1 MQGAAVKAALNR
13 LAFMKEFKDVL
24 VSKEE
29 LKSAPLKPMVGPP
42 MRIHLKEDATPFA
55 IHTPR
60 SIPFAFQGQV
70 KEELDSM
77 VAQGIIKP
85 AGDNPS
91 DWCHPL
97 VVVGKDTLTHTHITT
112 DLSTRM

>member
-1 MQGAAVKAALNR
+1 MQKLPLSPIALP
-13 LAFMKEFKDVL
+13 LASKEYFLKEFKDVL
-24 VSKEE
+24 VSKEK
-29 LKSAPLKPMVGPP
+29 LKSAPLKPMMGPP

-77 VAQGIIKP
+77 VA
-85 AGDNPS
+85 
-91 DWCHPL
+91 
-97 VVVGKDTLTHTHITT
+97 
-112 DLSTRM
+112 